1 MTAFLLR
8 AKRKHTCFHY
18 TGIYP
23 FFAPPPLPPPQ
34 KHGYTKRADALS
46 GTKTCYNHL
55 MRLKQRRT
63 WSLLLL
69 LILGTAL
76 ALSLSASRLFA
87 AEDVRYFPQTGHTV
101 QGDFLDFYRA
111 WPEAALL
118 FGYPITEAFQ
128 RQGQTMQYFQRA
140 LFQQGP
146 NHASPTLANLGR
158 YFYEHPG
165 KGLHREPL
173 SQSFLNGAGC
183 KAFPDVEG
191 ALHPVC
197 YEFLRFYQ
205 QHRTVLGQVV
215 SDPLLENGVPVQ
227 YFEEARLEYHAR
239 EGRVVLSNLGEWY
252 FQQNEHDP
260 QLLRP
265 LPAGGEAP
273 LRRAVLT
280 LRVMAT
286 ITPVLAHP
294 GDQVHL
300 IVWVTDQLGQPLEGA
315 TVQLQFTNTLG
326 EPLTA
331 PFTPQAFTTD
341 NDGCLNVWLPV
352 PTYRGHIAV
361 RIRATFDGI
370 TGEAETAFRVWH

>member
-1 MTAFLLR
+1 MMRRRWLNPLLMLVVG
-8 AKRKHTCFHY
+8 ALV
-18 TGIYP
+18 I
-23 FFAPPPLPPPQ
+23 LP
-34 KHGYTKRADALS
+34 AS
-46 GTKTCYNHL
+46 G
-55 MRLKQRRT
+55 RL
-63 WSLLLL
+63 
-69 LILGTAL
+69 L
-76 ALSLSASRLFA
+76 AQSNSQF
-87 AEDVRYFPQTGHTV
+87 FPQTGHTV

-111 WPEAALL
+111 WPEATLL

-128 RQGQTMQYFQRA
+128 REGQTMQYFQRA

-146 NHASPTLANLGR
+146 DHAQPTLANLGR

-173 SQSFLNGAGC
+173 LQNFLNSAGC
-183 KAFPDVEG
+183 KTFPDVYGEPH
-191 ALHPVC
+191 AVC

-205 QHRTVLGQVV
+205 QHRAVLGQVV

-300 IVWVTDQLGQPLEGA
+300 IVWVTNQLGQPLEGA
-315 TVQLQFTNTLG
+315 TVQLQFTDTLG

-341 NDGCLNVWLPV
+341 DDGCLNVWLPV
-352 PTYRGHIAV
+352 PDYRGHIAV
-361 RIRATFDGI
+361 RVHVTFDGI